1 MRLHIY
7 CCHWRQNNWDVI
19 VTISFWLWWILLIDC
34 IYITE
39 TLLKWRRTNFK
50 TERNKTFILDSE
62 SNRKVSKQYYF
73 LVSANELKF
82 YWGCLEFMA
91 ERYRV
96 RRSECSD
103 PGRPRDLGTNLNL
116 PPYITFSPSANLL
129 YDVDAR
135 LFWKMSLSW
144 FVFRNLL
151 SLLG

>member
-1 MRLHIY
+1 M
-7 CCHWRQNNWDVI
+7 
-19 VTISFWLWWILLIDC
+19 LLIDC

-39 TLLKWRRTNFK
+39 MRLKWRLQSSHTFIRTNFK